1 MFMQKGLFAIVAS
14 LMTTIAFSGTV
25 AVMTLDGGAGF
36 PDGRPGQYQ
45 VA

>member
-25 AVMTLDGGAGF
+25 AVMDGGAGF